1 MEIILTL
8 ILSIVLSYLM
18 TMATYA
24 MLSESIVIH
33 DYIQYWK
40 MVFKHPGLFIYNII
54 IIFMSIM
61 TSLFCISKLK

>member
-8 ILSIVLSYLM
+8 ILSIGLSYLM

-40 MVFKHPGLFIYNII
+40 MVWKEPALFLYNLLII
-54 IIFMSIM
+54 IMSIM